1 MKKIFLIDTENVG
14 RNGYNPLD
22 SQAAEMI
29 TSDDVFLIGHNR
41 IHGHISPK
49 IIDAIA
55 SSKASYRIVEIYSNS
70 KNAMDFSLAS
80 EMGYLISTE
89 GNKAKYYIVSQDRGY
104 EALIP
109 FAKAHGCELR
119 IIPSVSKLAEEKKSQ
134 EEEMQIFQRLLPE
147 LTKKALNIAFRCYCN
162 SVDSKTYHNKLQVK
176 LIRDYHMVYERTAYL
191 LKENK

>member
-1 MKKIFLIDTENVG
+1 MLT
-14 RNGYNPLD
+14 
-22 SQAAEMI
+22 A
-29 TSDDVFLIGHNR
+29 DDVFIIGHNR
-41 IHGHISPK
+41 IRGHISRQ
-49 IIDAIA
+49 IVNAIA

-89 GNKAKYYIVSQDRGY
+89 GTKAKYYIVSKDRGY

-119 IIPSVSKLAEEKKSQ
+119 IISSISTLAEERHSQ
-134 EEEMQIFQRLLPE
+134 EEEMKIFQRLLPE

-162 SVDSKTYHNKLQVK
+162 SVDAKTYHNKLQVE
-176 LIRDYHMVYERTAYL
+176 LVRDYHKVYERTAYL
-191 LKENK
+191 LKDNI